1 MLLRLAVYLV
11 NFLQNQR
18 TDPSPLVFDIHLA
31 ELVPVCGHRADF
43 PDGVL
48 VAHPVE
54 EVIDPI
60 CRSLSERVIG
70 VDVHCFA
77 VPRQICGQWGTP
89 GA

>member
-1 MLLRLAVYLV
+1 MLLRLAIYLV

-18 TDPSPLVFDIHLA
+18 TDPSPLIFDIYLA

-48 VAHPVE
+48 VVHPVK
-54 EVIDPI
+54 EVIDPFY
-60 CRSLSERVIG
+60 RSLSERVIG
-70 VDVHCFA
+70 VDVHRF
-77 VPRQICGQWGTP
+77 VVFRKICGQWGTP